1 MENLKRKVYSLGGTE
16 FGKSRNKNKK
26 YYVVYK
32 GRVINFGQ
40 KGYSDYTQH
49 RDEDRRKAYIARHSK
64 IRNKEGKLVINDKT
78 SPSYWSLK
86 ILWE

>member
-1 MENLKRKVYSLGGTE
+1 MENLKRKAYSLGATE

-26 YYVVYK
+26 YYVVYN

-49 RDEDRRKAYIARHSK
+49 KDENRRKAYIARHSK
-64 IRNKEGKLVINDKT
+64 IRNKEGKLVINDKN

-86 ILWE
+86 ILWD